1 MGLLLLP
8 FVALWRLVAL
18 AIKVTGRLIGVTLG
32 AVLVMVGVL
41 LCLTVVGL
49 VLGLPLVALGAALI
63 VRGLF

>member
-1 MGLLLLP
+1 MGVLLLP

-18 AIKVTGRLIGVTLG
+18 VIELTGRLIGVTLG